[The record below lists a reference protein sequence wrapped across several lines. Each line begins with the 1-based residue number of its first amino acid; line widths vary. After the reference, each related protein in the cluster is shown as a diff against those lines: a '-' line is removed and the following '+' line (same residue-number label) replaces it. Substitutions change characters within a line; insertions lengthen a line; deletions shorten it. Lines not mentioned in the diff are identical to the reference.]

1 MLSPAN
7 HIPAPYCTRYDSIL
21 LMSTLESH
29 ADALGFAQLLKA
41 AMLPK
46 HLRIGK
52 FLLPGTKGVAD
63 RIQYN
68 QGSIDLL
75 DNKHEY
81 SFPLL
86 QGVLQ
91 VSMQLYLNSADH
103 YRLFCYTRL
112 GNTQGM
118 VFSLN
123 LTTEKESGGV
133 IYLTQKIRF
142 AEQYQG
148 SPVLAQAH
156 RRQKQAVF
164 CQQLRRLGYD
174 VTENNDLLLG
184 IYDPARKELVNTTTQ
199 DLLNDFLVVS
209 VLKGHYQGNKGYQL
223 EILPSF
229 QLSDESIAKENDEL
243 LSLPPRVAANKS
255 KRAIPLGMRY
265 QILKAD
271 GFKCVA
277 CGNGPAEG
285 AKLQIDHKLPYS
297 LGGLTELRNL
307 QTLCADCNLS
317 KSNRF
322 CD

>member
-1 MLSPAN
+1 
-7 HIPAPYCTRYDSIL
+7 
-21 LMSTLESH
+21 MSASEPR
-29 ADALGFAQLLKA
+29 ADAVGFAQLLKRIK
-41 AMLPK
+41 LPDY
-46 HLRIGK
+46 LRIGK
-52 FLLPGTKGVAD
+52 FLLPGTRGVTD

-68 QGSIDLL
+68 QGNIDLL

-91 VSMQLYLNSADH
+91 VSMQLYMNSADH
-103 YRLFCYTRL
+103 YRLFCYTRV

-148 SPVLAQAH
+148 SPRLAQAH

-164 CQQLRRLGYD
+164 CQQLRRIGYD

-184 IYDPARKELVNTTTQ
+184 IYDPVRKKLVNTTAQ

-229 QLSDESIAKENDEL
+229 QLSEDPVASQDNEL
-243 LSLPPRVAANKS
+243 MNMPPRVAANKS

-265 QILKAD
+265 WVLKAD
-271 GFKCVA
+271 GFRCVA

-285 AKLQIDHKLPYS
+285 AKLQIDHKVPYS
-297 LGGLTELRNL
+297 LGGLTELRNRGSRYNGAKNYAKQIRRL
-307 QTLCADCNLS
+307 VAARRPS
-317 KSNRF
+317 PRPRAIAA
-322 CD
+322 